1 MANRV
6 VGGLVDS
13 IMITALYS
21 CVTLATVFAICFAYE
36 PNQPPGSKAP
46 RQANQPQAAGEANGR
61 AAIPPA
67 DTVLLVDVLHYVSI
81 EEQDA
86 ILDRAAAAVRPGGR
100 LLVREADTERGL
112 RSLATL
118 LSPTYGSGVVL
129 GFDLLRDR
137 EAIRERTELLGH
149 RTRLYEDL
157 TGEEN
162 LRFACAMF
170 GLDRAGIPGALERVG
185 LRTVARELVRGYS
198 QGMRQRVAVARA
210 ILRRPQLLLLDEPYA
225 GLDTEARG
233 VVDEV
238 VLETNGRGG
247 TVVLATHEPTR
258 GGFAGRTLFME
269 AGRLLPEAHPAME
282 EVRA

>member
-1 MANRV
+1 MSVPTWSNVA
-6 VGGLVDS
+6 
-13 IMITALYS
+13 
-21 CVTLATVFAICFAYE
+21 
-36 PNQPPGSKAP
+36 
-46 RQANQPQAAGEANGR
+46 
-61 AAIPPA
+61 PA
-67 DTVLLVDVLHYVSI
+67 DAPAVVLSGVTRVFGVTPAVVRVDLRVERGQIV
-81 EEQDA
+81 
-86 ILDRAAAAVRPGGR
+86 
-100 LLVREADTERGL
+100 LVRGSNGAGKSTLL